1 VTTILNLKLFETQRH
16 EDTKKYFVPWCL
28 CGELKTLKMKIQF
41 DSQQPYQLDAINAV
55 VDVFDGQPLAQGQ
68 FNLALGFNGNMTEM
82 GFGNQLEL
90 SPEEILANLQTI
102 QERNEI
108 ELVEPGEDHPL
119 QYGMNFSVEME
130 TGTGKTYIYLRTIH
144 ELNARYG
151 FTKFIIVVPG
161 VPIREGVLNTLKI
174 TKEHWQNLYGN
185 QPIDS
190 WVYNSKRVSNLRQF
204 ANSNQVQILVINI
217 DAFNK
222 KDISIIHKE
231 LDGLSGHRPI
241 EFIQATNPIVII
253 DEPQNMES
261 DKSKEAIASL
271 NPLCT
276 LRYSATHKNLY
287 NLVYRLDP
295 VKAYDMKLVKQIT
308 VTSALEENSFN
319 QPYIYLESI
328 KATKTKITAKL
339 TIDVQKQNSPS
350 RTSLSVS
357 KNGVDLYELSGGR
370 ELYKGYI
377 VNDINAGF
385 GYISFTNGVSLNIGE
400 TIGNYGDD
408 LMKAQIRETIKE
420 HLDKEL
426 AVKKQLPDRP
436 LKVISLFFID
446 RVANYAAAD
455 GKLRQWFIEI
465 YQEFSQLPRYQ
476 SLNLPPVDDIHNGYF
491 AQDKQ
496 GNAKDTNG
504 ATEADD
510 TAYQLIMKDKERLL
524 SPTEPLRFIFS
535 HSALR
540 EGWDN
545 PNVFQICMLREVQSK
560 VERRQTI
567 GRGLRLPVDATG
579 LRVFDPTI
587 NRLTVIANE
596 SYADFARALQT
607 EIEEDCGV
615 KFEGRIKNN
624 RDRKKA
630 NLIPKWR
637 ENTDFLELW
646 ERIKHKT
653 RYSVDYDTPKLIDDA
668 AEAIKKMPAITSSQ
682 IRLEKVDLSYTNKGL
697 TYQLLSVTSSTTQF
711 LVSPIPDLISYLQ
724 RETELT
730 RETLSNILSKS
741 GRLSDIFVNP
751 QQFLDLAT
759 RAIRF
764 TMQQLMVSGIKY
776 EQIAGEKYEM
786 RLFEDHEIES
796 FLDNMLSVN
805 NLIYDAI
812 ESKSETEK
820 QFAKILDGREDI
832 KLFIKLPPW
841 FKVQTPIGTYNPDWA
856 IVKQISEDKQ
866 KLYLIRETKATKDQI
881 RLRVGAG
888 AKIYC
893 GQQHFDGLNLN
904 FAVVTNTA
912 EV

>member
-1 VTTILNLKLFETQRH
+1 
-16 EDTKKYFVPWCL
+16 
-28 CGELKTLKMKIQF
+28 MKIQF
-41 DSQQPYQLDAINAV
+41 DSQQQYQLDAVNAV
-55 VDVFDGQPLAQGQ
+55 VDVFDGQPLAGGQ
-68 FNLALGFNGNMTEM
+68 FETSLGIGFGGAMTEM

-90 SPEEILANLQTI
+90 SPEEILTNIQTV
-102 QERNEI
+102 QERHEI
-108 ELVEPGEDHPL
+108 ELVEPGADTPL
-119 QYGMNFSVEME
+119 QYGMNFSIEME
-130 TGTGKTYIYLRTIH
+130 TGTGKTYVYLRTIH

-151 FTKFIIVVPG
+151 FTKFIIVVPS
-161 VPIREGVLNTLKI
+161 VPIREGVLKNLEI
-174 TKEHWQNLYGN
+174 TKEHFQNLYGN
-185 QPIDS
+185 QPFDY

-204 ANSNQVQILVINI
+204 ANSNQLQILVINI

-222 KDISIIHKE
+222 RDISVIHKE

-241 EFIQATNPIVII
+241 EFIQATNPIVIL

-261 DKSKEAIASL
+261 DKAKEAIASL

-287 NLVYRLDP
+287 NLLYRLDP
-295 VKAYDMKLVKQIT
+295 VKAYDMRLVKQIT

-319 QPYIYLESI
+319 QPYVHLESI

-339 TIDVQKQNSPS
+339 TIDVQRQNSPT
-350 RTSLSVS
+350 RTSVSIS
-357 KNGVDLYELSGGR
+357 KNGVDLHELSGGR
-370 ELYKGYI
+370 ELYRGYI
-377 VNDINAGF
+377 VDCIDAGF

-426 AVKKQLPDRP
+426 AVKRQLPDRP
-436 LKVISLFFID
+436 LKVLSLFFID
-446 RVANYAAAD
+446 RVANYATTD

-465 YQEFSQLPRYQ
+465 YQELSQLPRYQ
-476 SLNLPPVDDIHNGYF
+476 NLNLPTVEDIHNGYF
-491 AQDKQ
+491 AQDRQ
-496 GNAKDTNG
+496 GNAKDTSG
-504 ATEADD
+504 ATAADD
-510 TAYQLIMKDKERLL
+510 TAYELIMKDKERLL

-545 PNVFQICMLREVQSK
+545 PNVFQICMLREIQSK

-579 LRVFDPTI
+579 VRVFDPTI

-624 RDRKKA
+624 RDRQKA

-653 RYSVDYDTPKLIDDA
+653 RYSVEYDTQRLIDDA
-668 AEAIKKMPAITSSQ
+668 ARQINQMPAVTAPQ
-682 IRLEKVDLSYTNKGL
+682 IRLEKVALNYANTGVTS
-697 TYQLLSVTSSTTQF
+697 QLLSVTSSRTGSTI
-711 LVSPIPDLISYLQ
+711 SIIPDLISYLQ
-724 RETELT
+724 SETELT
-730 RETLSNILSKS
+730 RETLSSILLKS
-741 GRLSDIFVNP
+741 DRLSDIFINP
-751 QQFLDLAT
+751 QQFLDLST
-759 RAIRF
+759 RTIRF
-764 TMQQLMVSGIKY
+764 TMQQLMVNGIKY
-776 EQIAGEKYEM
+776 ERIAGEEYEM
-786 RLFEDHEIES
+786 RLFEDNEIS
-796 FLDNMLSVN
+796 GFIDNMISVN
-805 NLIYDAI
+805 HSIYDAI
-812 ESKSETEK
+812 EYQSATER
-820 QFAKILDGREDI
+820 QFAEILDGREDI
-832 KLFIKLPPW
+832 KLFLKLPAW
-841 FKVQTPIGTYNPDWA
+841 FRVPTPLGTYNPDWA
-856 IVKQISEDKQ
+856 IVKQVSEDEQ
-866 KLYLIRETKATKDQI
+866 KLYLIRETKGTRDQL
-881 RLRVGAG
+881 RLRVGEG

-893 GQQHFDGLNLN
+893 GQQHFDVLDDVD
-904 FAVVTNTA
+904 FDVVTSA
-912 EV
+912 SEIWIGRD

>member
-1 VTTILNLKLFETQRH
+1 
-16 EDTKKYFVPWCL
+16 
-28 CGELKTLKMKIQF
+28 MKIQF
-41 DSQQPYQLDAINAV
+41 DGQQQYQLDAVNAV
-55 VDVFDGQPLAQGQ
+55 VDVFDGQPLAGGQ
-68 FNLALGFNGNMTEM
+68 FETSLGIGFSGSMTEM

-90 SPEEILANLQTI
+90 SPEEVLANIQI
-102 QERNEI
+102 MQERH
-108 ELVEPGEDHPL
+108 ELEPVEFGEDNPL
-119 QYGMNFSVEME
+119 QYGMNFSIEME
-130 TGTGKTYIYLRTIH
+130 TGTGKTYVYLRTIR

-151 FTKFIIVVPG
+151 FTKFIIVVPS
-161 VPIREGVLNTLKI
+161 VPIREGALKNLEI
-174 TKEHWQNLYGN
+174 TKEHFQNLYGN
-185 QPIDS
+185 QPFDY

-204 ANSNQVQILVINI
+204 ANSNQLQILVINI

-222 KDISIIHKE
+222 KDISVIHKE

-241 EFIQATNPIVII
+241 EFIQATNPIVIL

-261 DKSKEAIASL
+261 EKAKEAIASL

-287 NLVYRLDP
+287 NLLYRLDP

-319 QPYIYLESI
+319 QPYIHLESI

-339 TIDVQKQNSPS
+339 TIDIQRQNSPT
-350 RTSLSVS
+350 RTSVSIS
-357 KNGVDLYELSGGR
+357 KNRVDLYGLSSGR
-370 ELYKGYI
+370 ELYRGYVVDCI
-377 VNDINAGF
+377 HAGF

-426 AVKKQLPDRP
+426 AVKRQLPDRP
-436 LKVISLFFID
+436 LKVLSLFFID
-446 RVANYAAAD
+446 RVANYTATD
-455 GKLRQWFIEI
+455 GKLRQWFVEL
-465 YQEFSQLPRYQ
+465 YQELSQLPRYVI
-476 SLNLPPVDDIHNGYF
+476 LNLPAVDDIHNGYF

-496 GNAKDTNG
+496 GNAKDTSG
-504 ATEADD
+504 ATVADD
-510 TAYQLIMKDKERLL
+510 TAYELIMKDKERLL

-567 GRGLRLPVDATG
+567 GRGLRLPVDANG
-579 LRVFDPTI
+579 IRVFDPTI
-587 NRLTVIANE
+587 NRLTVVANE

-624 RDRKKA
+624 RDRRKA

-653 RYSVDYDTPKLIDDA
+653 RYSVEYDTQRLIDDA
-668 AEAIKKMPAITSSQ
+668 ANQINQMPAVTAPQ
-682 IRLEKVDLSYTNKGL
+682 IRLERVALSYANTGV
-697 TYQLLSVTSSTTQF
+697 TSQLLSVTSSRTEFTT
-711 LVSPIPDLISYLQ
+711 SNIPDLISYLQ

-730 RETLSNILSKS
+730 RETLSSVLIKS
-741 GRLSDIFVNP
+741 NRLSDIFVNP

-759 RAIRF
+759 RSIRF
-764 TMQQLMVSGIKY
+764 IMQQLMVSGIKY
-776 EQIAGEKYEM
+776 ERIAGEEYEM
-786 RLFEDHEIES
+786 RLFEDREIAG
-796 FLDNMLSVN
+796 FIDNMVSVDCS
-805 NLIYDAI
+805 IYDAI
-812 ESKSETEK
+812 EYQIETEK
-820 QFAKILDGREDI
+820 QFAEVLDGREDI
-832 KLFIKLPPW
+832 SLFIKLPPW
-841 FKVQTPIGTYNPDWA
+841 FKVQTPLGTYNPDWA
-856 IVKQISEDKQ
+856 IVKQVSEDEQ
-866 KLYLIRETKATKDQI
+866 KLYLIRETKGTKDPLK
-881 RLRVGAG
+881 LREGES

-893 GQQHFDGLNLN
+893 GRQHFDALNVDFN
-904 FAVVTNTA
+904 VVISA
-912 EV
+912 SEI